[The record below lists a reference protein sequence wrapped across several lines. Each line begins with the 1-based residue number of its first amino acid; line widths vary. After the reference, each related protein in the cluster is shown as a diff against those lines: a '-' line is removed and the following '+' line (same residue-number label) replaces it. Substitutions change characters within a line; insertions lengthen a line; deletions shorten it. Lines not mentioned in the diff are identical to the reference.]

1 MLLLIWQLE
10 VVKVEEWH
18 CTRVTISRIDP
29 PLVRHE
35 VVLVEK
41 LGTFR
46 GLRDQ
51 PLCFTDVPDYD
62 MTDISIELLSCQLKI
77 LIRLKLL
84 FP

>member
-1 MLLLIWQLE
+1 M
-10 VVKVEEWH
+10 EE
-18 CTRVTISRIDP
+18 
-29 PLVRHE
+29 
-35 VVLVEK
+35 

-51 PLCFTDVPDYD
+51 SLCFTDVPDYD